1 MTDKLPW
8 LALKGIP
15 GVGVVLFQRLL
26 ARFGQPA
33 AVFRAGQEELLSVK
47 GVNADLAQDILSFR
61 AWDRVEAELAT
72 LAAAGVEVLLPDDS
86 RFPDR
91 LQQIPYPPAFLFLK
105 GTLLP
110 QDDLALALV
119 GTRSASYY
127 GLKTCRRLAGALA
140 ARGLTVV
147 SGLARG
153 IDTAAH
159 QGALENSGRTL
170 AVLGCG
176 LDVVYPP
183 ENQKL
188 YEQIPKQ
195 GALLSEF
202 PLGAPPE
209 AKNFPIRNRL
219 ISGLSLGVVVV
230 EAGLRSG
237 TSITVR
243 YALDQGREVFAVP
256 GPIDSPTS
264 LGPHRLIQDGAKLVQ
279 EVEDITQELPAL
291 KKGQRPLFSAPQRFR
306 ETPAAAGGVPAP
318 ETAAPSSPAPH
329 AAPAAAPEDPLLA
342 LLGSDPLSLEE
353 LVRTTRLAASAV
365 LTRLTILELEGLI
378 RELPGKRYV
387 LEN

>member
-8 LALKGIP
+8 LALKSIP
-15 GVGVVLFQRLL
+15 GVGPVLFQRLL

-33 AVFRAGQEELLSVK
+33 AVFQARREELLGVK
-47 GVNADLAQDILSFR
+47 GVNADLARDLLSFR
-61 AWDRVEAELAT
+61 AWDRVEAELAQM
-72 LAAAGVEVLLPDDS
+72 AAAGVEVLLQNDPG
-86 RFPDR
+86 FPAR
-91 LQQIPYPPAFLFLK
+91 LQQIPYPPPLLFIK
-105 GTLLP
+105 GNLLP
-110 QDDLALALV
+110 QDELALAVV
-119 GTRSASYY
+119 GTRAASYY

-140 ARGLTVV
+140 VRGLTVV

-159 QGALENSGRTL
+159 QGSMENGGRTL

-195 GALLSEF
+195 GALISEF
-202 PLGAPPE
+202 PLGTPPE
-209 AKNFPIRNRL
+209 AKNFPIRNRI
-219 ISGLSLGVVVV
+219 ISGLALGVVVV

-279 EVEDITQELPAL
+279 DPEDIFSELPAL
-291 KKGQRPLFSAPQRFR
+291 AKGQRPLFAAPAEVR
-306 ETPAAAGGVPAP
+306 ETT
-318 ETAAPSSPAPH
+318 ETAAAPPVLPPASS
-329 AAPAAAPEDPLLA
+329 PEDPLLA
-342 LLGSDPLSLEE
+342 LLGSDPLALDE
-353 LVRTTRLAASAV
+353 LVRVTRLSASEV
-365 LTRLTILELEGLI
+365 LSRLTILELEGLI